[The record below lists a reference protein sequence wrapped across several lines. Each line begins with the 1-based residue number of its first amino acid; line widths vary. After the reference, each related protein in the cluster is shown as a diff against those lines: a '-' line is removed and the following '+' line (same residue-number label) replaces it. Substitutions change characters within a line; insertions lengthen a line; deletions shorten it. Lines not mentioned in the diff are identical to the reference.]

1 MSATVMR
8 EKRQV
13 TLPLEVVQA
22 AGIKIHDQVD
32 WRFEDGEIHG
42 RKLIP
47 RSEPRKVVGKLC
59 RRSDTLFL
67 KVPKGYKLAPDAIEQ
82 AVAEERESRQ

>member
-1 MSATVMR
+1 MSVTIMR

-13 TLPLEVVQA
+13 TLPMEVVQA
-22 AGIKIHDQVD
+22 AGIKIDDQVD

-47 RSEPRKVVGKLC
+47 QPESKKVVGKLA
-59 RRSDTLFL
+59 RQGDVLFL
-67 KVPKGYKLAPDAIEQ
+67 QMPKGYKLAPDAIEQ

>member
-8 EKRQV
+8 GKRQV

-22 AGIKIHDQVD
+22 AGIKIDDQVD
-32 WRFEDGEIHG
+32 WRFEDREIHG

-47 RSEPRKVVGKLC
+47 RPEPRKVVGKL
-59 RRSDTLFL
+59 RRCGDALFL
-67 KVPKGYKLAPDAIEQ
+67 QVPKGLKLAPDAIEQ

>member
-22 AGIKIHDQVD
+22 AGIKIDDQVD
-32 WRFEDGEIHG
+32 WRFEDGEIRG
-42 RKLIP
+42 RKLILRP
-47 RSEPRKVVGKLC
+47 EPRKVVGKLA
-59 RRSDTLFL
+59 RQGEALFIQM
-67 KVPKGYKLAPDAIEQ
+67 PKGYKLAPDAIEQ